1 VAQSGNE
8 GVILV
13 SVTRIGRFAAAL
25 GVVAFGLVL
34 TAAYWIVV
42 DLFAPDRTLVLGAIT
57 WLVGVAL
64 FGVGVGA
71 MYTWTVDGAFVL
83 RRPRKLK

>member
-1 VAQSGNE
+1 
-8 GVILV
+8 
-13 SVTRIGRFAAAL
+13 VTRIGRFTATL
-25 GVVAFGLVL
+25 GAVAFGLVL

-42 DLFAPDRTLVLGAIT
+42 DLVAPDPTLVLATIT

-64 FGVGVGA
+64 FGIAVGG